1 MFYNILNKNRGASPA
16 ATESEMGRYFKNVAE
31 AQSLCEALAAPARI
45 EIMRLVL
52 SHRTD
57 SLDALAK
64 TLHLTNGAIT
74 QHVKKLCDAGLI
86 RLVEAPGRHGVAKRC
101 VPAVDRIIIEVAAD
115 LADAGSEVHE
125 IALGAFTSASVNP
138 YCAIATKDGWIGERD
153 DPRYF
158 TYPERAAA
166 ALIYFNSGK
175 IGWTLPAP
183 PAKSKPKSIAVSLE
197 LSSKPYG
204 FGQSRSSDIAFFLN
218 DAKLGTASVDGE
230 YVDRRGLFT
239 PPSFDR
245 VCQYDKYKTI
255 KIDGAGTWFDGIKI
269 GDFTV
274 ADINTDRLVFSLS
287 TDNGV
292 ALFGGGYGDHD
303 CGLRYRVEYAE

>member
-1 MFYNILNKNRGASPA
+1 MPL
-16 ATESEMGRYFKNVAE
+16 SEQTMGKYFKNVNE
-31 AQSLCEALAAPARI
+31 AQSLCEALAAPART

-52 SHRTD
+52 SHRAD

-64 TLHLTNGAIT
+64 TLHLSNGAIT

-86 RLVEAPGRHGVAKRC
+86 RLVETAGRHGVAKRC

-115 LADAGSEVHE
+115 LSDANVELHE
-125 IALGAFTSASVNP
+125 IALGAFTSAAINP
-138 YCAIATKDGWIGERD
+138 YCAIATADGWIGERD

-183 PAKSKPKSIAVSLE
+183 PAKSKPKSVSVSLE

-204 FGQSRSSDIAFFLN
+204 FGQSRSSRRRRVRRPPRAFYAVGVRPRLSIRQVQNGQDRPRGFVVRR
-218 DAKLGTASVDGE
+218 DP
-230 YVDRRGLFT
+230 DRRSLRDRHKDR
-239 PPSFDR
+239 PPYFF
-245 VCQYDKYKTI
+245 
-255 KIDGAGTWFDGIKI
+255 AFDG
-269 GDFTV
+269 
-274 ADINTDRLVFSLS
+274 
-287 TDNGV
+287 
-292 ALFGGGYGDHD
+292 
-303 CGLRYRVEYAE
+303 

>member
-1 MFYNILNKNRGASPA
+1 MPL
-16 ATESEMGRYFKNVAE
+16 SEQTMGKYFKNVNE
-31 AQSLCEALAAPARI
+31 AQSLCEALAAPART

-52 SHRTD
+52 SHRAD

-64 TLHLTNGAIT
+64 TLHLSNGAIT

-86 RLVEAPGRHGVAKRC
+86 RLVETAGRHGVAKRC

-115 LADAGSEVHE
+115 LSDANVELHE
-125 IALGAFTSASVNP
+125 IALGAFTSAAINP
-138 YCAIATKDGWIGERD
+138 YCAIATADGWIGERD

-166 ALIYFNSGK
+166 SLIYFNSGK

-183 PAKSKPKSIAVSLE
+183 PAKSKPKSVSVSLE

-204 FGQSRSSDIAFFLN
+204 FGQSRSSDVTFFMS

-230 YVDRRGLFT
+230 FADRRGLFT
-239 PPSFDR
+239 PSEFDR
-245 VCQYDKYKTI
+245 VCQYGRYRTV
-255 KIDGAGTWFDGIKI
+255 KIDREGSWFDGIRI
-269 GDFTV
+269 GDLCVT
-274 ADINTDRLVFSLS
+274 DIKTDRLIFSLS

-303 CGLRYRVEYAE
+303 CGLRYRVEYAD